1 MTGASVE
8 RLVPAR
14 KRGLHLEH
22 RKRYVRQPRNRPM
35 GAGLELRAVRKNG
48 TEFPVEI
55 SLSPWKPNSLPGGV
69 ICAIRDITAWQ
80 RMRRRSELIIAAAE
94 KERKLLSLELHDD
107 VLQCLVSLKVRVKLM
122 EDEAD
127 AGCRARARE
136 GVFPR
141 ALKQICN
148 YKVVPAR
155 RPSKGGVAARM
166 PVGFCPRAAKVA
178 GPRGPFVG
186 EPAWSGQR
194 CVFKAPC
201 RLP

>member
-1 MTGASVE
+1 MLTQDDHYRAVFEASPDATLIVGAEGMILDVNEQAVRMFGWSREALTGASVE

-35 GAGLELRAVRKNG
+35 GAGLELRAVRKDG

-136 GVFPR
+136 RPTTTWVSR
-141 ALKQICN
+141 A
-148 YKVVPAR
+148 
-155 RPSKGGVAARM
+155 
-166 PVGFCPRAAKVA
+166 
-178 GPRGPFVG
+178 
-186 EPAWSGQR
+186 
-194 CVFKAPC
+194 
-201 RLP
+201 